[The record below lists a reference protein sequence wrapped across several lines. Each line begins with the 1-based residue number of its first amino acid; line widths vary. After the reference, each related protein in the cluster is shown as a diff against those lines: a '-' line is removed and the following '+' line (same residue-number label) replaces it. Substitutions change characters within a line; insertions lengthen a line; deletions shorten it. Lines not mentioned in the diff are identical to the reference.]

1 MKTEYFD
8 VWFGVQKVTNKNY
21 SKEQL
26 DSIRDILEEC
36 WNYSKE
42 SVIENNIHIENCEYD
57 DVKEMQ
63 DRIDELESVLEEIHS
78 LSGV

>member
-8 VWFGVQKVTNKNY
+8 VWFGVQRVTNEKY

-42 SVIENNIHIENCEYD
+42 SVCD